1 MNIYVKG
8 PSDDVNNKIN
18 IKDVI
23 YMASQLDA
31 FIQVYEKNVRLKK
44 EEDVIALQRLK
55 EINQMLKQHRYQE
68 LFGVDTQLID
78 FDIEKTSF
86 SDEELLAWEDFFTK
100 NPY

>member
-31 FIQVYEKNVRLKK
+31 FIRVYEKNVRLKK

-86 SDEELLAWEDFFTK
+86 SEEELLAWDDFFTK